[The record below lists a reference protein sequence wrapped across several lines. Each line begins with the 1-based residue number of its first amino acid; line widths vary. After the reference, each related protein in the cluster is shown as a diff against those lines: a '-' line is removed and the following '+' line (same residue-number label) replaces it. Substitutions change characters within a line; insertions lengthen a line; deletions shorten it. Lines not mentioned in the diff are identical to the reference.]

1 MSHFGDT
8 KIQRTTPPEWL
19 GVGAQIGKLVNDWAR
34 RSDLVAYVGERAGIE
49 SGAPALYNPASAE
62 VEVNTAIAFGFVTP
76 EQVGD
81 LNQRDQQFEFPK
93 ASGAILHEALHARFS
108 TWDMAKAIEA
118 LTPEEYGALHLLE
131 ETRIESLGVR
141 TYPQNRSFLRACA
154 MEIVLADMSEESVK
168 AMTQVRQVAHLL
180 ALTYARVTAGVLE
193 NDDVEPVRTL
203 VDSTLSGDTLNTLRT
218 IWTNFQRLDARSDVE
233 RMYQLAREWVQA
245 VKEESEAQGEP
256 QPGESGEAGESGEGG
271 AGGAGEA
278 FAEALREAIE
288 EALGN
293 AEIGSAQEAQ
303 DQQTQEEYKEQAQT
317 KQEKGA
323 ENRAHQQVAG
333 KVFGTGTSPSESGSY
348 SQLGTSRMP
357 TSEER
362 VSAVKI
368 AKALERAKYRDRVR
382 IESGSILPPGRVR
395 SRVVV
400 QGEAMRERGVTTPV
414 EAFRRVQ
421 RKHTDDPNLT
431 IGVMVDISGSM
442 STAMDAMASSAWIL
456 SEASRRVQGKTAMVY
471 YGSGVFPTLKPG
483 QHLDKVNIY
492 TAPDSTEKFDKAFQ
506 ALNGSLGLLDG
517 SGARL
522 LVVVSDGHYTHDE
535 QAKAHEWIRR
545 CATAGVAVLWIGAG
559 SYGSFGEQYTN
570 GVASASYVR
579 LGDNATDA
587 SEAIGRMAE
596 VALTTA
602 GSRR

>member
-1 MSHFGDT
+1 MSHFGNT
-8 KIQRTTPPEWL
+8 QIQRTTPPEWL
-19 GVGAQIGKLVNDWAR
+19 GVGAQIGKLVNDWAQ
-34 RSDLVAYVGERAGIE
+34 RSDLVAYVGERAGVE

-62 VEVNTAIAFGFVTP
+62 VEVNTSIAFGFVTP

-81 LNQRDQQFEFPK
+81 LNQRNQQFEFPK

-108 TWDMAKAIEA
+108 TWDMPKAIEA

-131 ETRIESLGVR
+131 ESRIESLGVR

-154 MEIVLADMSEESVK
+154 MDIVLADMSEETIKS
-168 AMTQVRQVAHLL
+168 MTQVRQVAHLL

-193 NDDVEPVRTL
+193 NDDVEPVRVL
-203 VDSTLSGDTLNTLRT
+203 VDENLSGATLDKLRT

-233 RMYQLAREWVQA
+233 RMYELAREWVQA

-256 QPGESGEAGESGEGG
+256 QPGESGESGEAGES
-271 AGGAGEA
+271 GAGEA
-278 FAEALREAIE
+278 FAEMIREAIE

-293 AEIGSAQEAQ
+293 AEIGSAQEVQ
-303 DQQTQEEYKEQAQT
+303 DQQTQEEYKEQAQS
-317 KQEKGA
+317 KQDKGA
-323 ENRAHQQVAG
+323 ENRTHKVTAE
-333 KVFGTGTSPSESGSY
+333 KVFGSGTSPSNSGSN
-348 SQLGTSRMP
+348 STLTESRMP

-382 IESGSILPPGRVR
+382 VESGSVLPPGRVR

-400 QGEAMRERGVTTPV
+400 QGEAMRARGVTTPV

-442 STAMDAMASSAWIL
+442 SSAMQAMASSAWIL

-471 YGSGVFPTLKPG
+471 YGSGVFPTLKAG

-492 TAPDSTEKFDKAFQ
+492 SAPDSTEKFDKAFQ

-545 CATAGVAVLWIGAG
+545 CATSGVAVLWIGAG
-559 SYGSFGEQYTN
+559 SYGSMGEDYTN
-570 GVASASYVR
+570 GMASASYVR
-579 LGDNATDA
+579 LGENATDA
-587 SEAIGRMAE
+587 SDAIGRMAE
-596 VALTTA
+596 VALTSA

>member
-1 MSHFGDT
+1 MSHFGNT

-19 GVGAQIGKLVNDWAR
+19 GVGAQIGKLVNDWAQ
-34 RSDLVAYVGERAGIE
+34 RSDLVAYVGERAGID

-81 LNQRDQQFEFPK
+81 LNQRNQQFEFPK

-108 TWDMAKAIEA
+108 TWDMPKAMEA

-131 ETRIESLGVR
+131 ESRIEALGVR

-154 MEIVLADMSEESVK
+154 MEIVLADMSEDAIKE
-168 AMTQVRQVAHLL
+168 MTQVRQVAHLL

-193 NDDVEPVRTL
+193 NDDVEPVRVL
-203 VDSTLSGDTLNTLRT
+203 VDSTLSGKTLDALRT
-218 IWTNFQRLDARSDVE
+218 IWTKFQHLDARSDVE
-233 RMYQLAREWVQA
+233 RMYELAREWVQA
-245 VKEESEAQGEP
+245 VKEESEEQGEP
-256 QPGESGEAGESGEGG
+256 QPGESGESGE
-271 AGGAGEA
+271 GGAGEA
-278 FAEALREAIE
+278 FAEMIREAIE

-303 DQQTQEEYKEQAQT
+303 DQQTQEEYKEQAQS
-317 KQEKGA
+317 KQDKGA
-323 ENRAHQQVAG
+323 ENRAHQQVSG
-333 KVFGTGTSPSESGSY
+333 KVFGTGTSPSESGSN
-348 SQLGTSRMP
+348 SVLRESRMP

-382 IESGSILPPGRVR
+382 IESGSVLPPGRVR

-400 QGEAMRERGVTTPV
+400 QGEAMRARGVTTPV

-431 IGVMVDISGSM
+431 VGVMVDISGSM
-442 STAMDAMASSAWIL
+442 GSAMEAMASSAWIL

-483 QHLDKVNIY
+483 QHLDKVNVY
-492 TAPDSTEKFDKAFQ
+492 TASDSTEKFDKAFQ
-506 ALNGSLGLLDG
+506 ALNGSLNLLDG

-522 LVVVSDGHYTHDE
+522 LVVVSDGHYTSDE
-535 QAKAHEWIRR
+535 HTKAQEWIRR
-545 CATAGVAVLWIGAG
+545 CASSGVAVLWIGAG
-559 SYGSFGEQYTN
+559 SYGSMGEEYTT
-570 GVASASYVR
+570 GMASASYVQ
-579 LGDNATDA
+579 LGGNATDA
-587 SEAIGRMAE
+587 SDAIGRMAE
-596 VALTTA
+596 VALTSA

>member
-1 MSHFGDT
+1 MSHFGNT

-19 GVGAQIGKLVNDWAR
+19 GVGAQVGKLVNDWAQ
-34 RSDLVAYVGERAGIE
+34 RSDLVAYVGERAGID

-81 LNQRDQQFEFPK
+81 LNQRNQQFEFPK

-108 TWDMAKAIEA
+108 TWDMPKAMEA

-131 ETRIESLGVR
+131 ESRIEALGVR

-154 MEIVLADMSEESVK
+154 MDIVLADMSEDAIKE
-168 AMTQVRQVAHLL
+168 MTQVRQVAHLL
-180 ALTYARVTAGVLE
+180 ALTYARVTAGVLQ
-193 NDDVEPVRTL
+193 NDDVEPVRVL
-203 VDSTLSGDTLNTLRT
+203 VDSTLSGKTLDALRT
-218 IWTNFQRLDARSDVE
+218 IWTKFQHLDARSDVE
-233 RMYQLAREWVQA
+233 RMYELAREWVQA
-245 VKEESEAQGEP
+245 VKEESEEQGEP
-256 QPGESGEAGESGEGG
+256 QPGESGESGE
-271 AGGAGEA
+271 GGAGEA
-278 FAEALREAIE
+278 FAEMIREAIE

-293 AEIGSAQEAQ
+293 AEVGSTLEAQ
-303 DQQTQEEYKEQAQT
+303 DQQTQEEYKEKAQS
-317 KQEKGA
+317 KQDKGA

-333 KVFGTGTSPSESGSY
+333 KVFGQGSSPSDSGSN
-348 SQLGTSRMP
+348 STLRESRMP

-382 IESGSILPPGRVR
+382 IESGSVLPPGRVR
-395 SRVVV
+395 SRVLV
-400 QGEAMRERGVTTPV
+400 QGEAMRARGMTTPV

-442 STAMDAMASSAWIL
+442 SSAMQAMASSAWIL

-471 YGSGVFPTLKPG
+471 YGSGVFPTLKAG
-483 QHLDKVNIY
+483 QHLDKVNVY
-492 TAPDSTEKFDKAFQ
+492 TASDSTEKFDKAFQ
-506 ALNGSLGLLDG
+506 ALNGSLNLLDG

-522 LVVVSDGHYTHDE
+522 LVVVSDGHYTSEEHT
-535 QAKAHEWIRR
+535 KAQEWIRR
-545 CATAGVAVLWIGAG
+545 CASTGVAVLWIGAG
-559 SYGSFGEQYTN
+559 SYGSMGEDYTK
-570 GVASASYVR
+570 GTASASYVQ
-579 LGDNATDA
+579 LGENATDA
-587 SEAIGRMAE
+587 SDAIGRMAE
-596 VALTTA
+596 LALTSA

>member
-1 MSHFGDT
+1 MSHFGNT
-8 KIQRTTPPEWL
+8 KIERTTPPEWL

-62 VEVNTAIAFGFVTP
+62 VEVNTTIAFGFVTP
-76 EQVGD
+76 DQVGN
-81 LNQRDQQFEFPK
+81 LNERNQQFEFPK

-108 TWDMAKAIEA
+108 TWDMPQAIEA
-118 LTPEEYGALHLLE
+118 LTPEEYQALHLLE
-131 ETRIESLGVR
+131 ETRIEALGVR

-168 AMTQVRQVAHLL
+168 SMTQVRQVAHLL

-193 NDDVEPVRTL
+193 NDDVEPVRAI
-203 VDSTLSGDTLNTLRT
+203 VDETLSGSTLDTLRT
-218 IWTNFQRLDARSDVE
+218 IWTKFQNLDARSDIE
-233 RMYQLAREWVQA
+233 RMYDLAREWVQA

-256 QPGESGEAGESGEGG
+256 QPGESGEPSEGGSGE
-271 AGGAGEA
+271 GAGEA
-278 FAEALREAIE
+278 FAEMIREAIE

-293 AEIGSAQEAQ
+293 AEIGSALEAQ
-303 DQQTQEEYKEQAQT
+303 DQQTQEEYKEQAQS

-323 ENRAHQQVAG
+323 ESRAHQQVAG

-348 SQLGTSRMP
+348 SQLGESRMP

-362 VSAVKI
+362 ISAVKI

-382 IESGSILPPGRVR
+382 VESGSVLPPGRVR
-395 SRVVV
+395 SRSVV

-442 STAMDAMASSAWIL
+442 STAMNPMASTAWIL

-483 QHLDKVNIY
+483 QHLDKVNVY

-506 ALNGSLGLLDG
+506 ALNGSLNLLDG

-522 LVVVSDGHYTHDE
+522 LVIVSDGHYTHDE
-535 QAKAHEWIRR
+535 QTKAHEWIRR

-559 SYGSFGEQYTN
+559 SYGSMGEDYTR
-570 GVASASYVR
+570 GTASASYVR

-587 SEAIGRMAE
+587 SDAIGRMAE

>member
-1 MSHFGDT
+1 MSHFGNT

-19 GVGAQIGKLVNDWAR
+19 GVGAQIGKLVNDWAH
-34 RSDLVAYVGERAGIE
+34 RSDLVAYVGERAGVE

-62 VEVNTAIAFGFVTP
+62 VEVNTGIAFGFVTP
-76 EQVGD
+76 DQVGN
-81 LNQRDQQFEFPK
+81 LNERNQQFEFPK

-108 TWDMAKAIEA
+108 TWDMHKATEV
-118 LTPEEYGALHLLE
+118 LTPEEYQALHLLE
-131 ETRIESLGVR
+131 ESRIEALGVR

-168 AMTQVRQVAHLL
+168 SMTQVRQVAHLL

-193 NDDVEPVRTL
+193 NDDVEPVRVL
-203 VDSTLSGDTLNTLRT
+203 VDSTLSGKTLDALRT
-218 IWTNFQRLDARSDVE
+218 IWTKFQHLDARSDVE
-233 RMYQLAREWVQA
+233 RMYELAREWVQA
-245 VKEESEAQGEP
+245 VKEESEEQGEP
-256 QPGESGEAGESGEGG
+256 QPRESGEAGESGEGG
-271 AGGAGEA
+271 ESGAGEA
-278 FAEALREAIE
+278 FAEMIREAIE

-303 DQQTQEEYKEQAQT
+303 DQQTQEEYKEKSQT

-333 KVFGTGTSPSESGSY
+333 KVFGTGTSPSDSGSN
-348 SQLGTSRMP
+348 SVLRESRMP

-382 IESGSILPPGRVR
+382 IESGSVLPPGRVR

-400 QGEAMRERGVTTPV
+400 QGEAMRSRGVTTPV

-431 IGVMVDISGSM
+431 VGVMVDISGSM
-442 STAMDAMASSAWIL
+442 GSAMNPMASTAWIL

-471 YGSGVFPTLKPG
+471 YGSGVFPTLKAG

-506 ALNGSLGLLDG
+506 ALNGSLNLLDG

-535 QAKAHEWIRR
+535 QTKAQEWLRR

-559 SYGSFGEQYTN
+559 SYGSMGEDYTN
-570 GVASASYVR
+570 GTASASYVR
-579 LGDNATDA
+579 LGENATDA
-587 SEAIGRMAE
+587 SDAIGRMAE